1 MTKNNISAKN
11 PPWPLISPP
20 ADAPVQAK
28 KAKFQEVQKIK
39 QMLSKVVNKSVE
51 EEMRSRAQEGTRNYS
66 KAQEAVAQH
75 HNSMPNSEPTTD
87 AFVNSKPK
95 KWETVLGDTDIYL
108 NKSNVIISLYKAY
121 NKL

>member
-1 MTKNNISAKN
+1 MHSHADTVSCDEKLHFWKN
-11 PPWPLISPP
+11 PPWPLISPS

-108 NKSNVIISLYKAY
+108 NKSIM
-121 NKL
+121 